1 MAARRPGGNVM
12 SGSVPAWWKPYA
24 SEFPGYTT
32 WRGNDG
38 LYYASRTRA
47 SPPLIVRGEDADDL
61 RDEIIREESK
71 RGLR

>member
-1 MAARRPGGNVM
+1 M
-12 SGSVPAWWKPYA
+12 SGSVPAWWKIHA
-24 SEFPGYTT
+24 KEFPGYTV
-32 WRGNDG
+32 WIGVNQ
-38 LYYASRTRA
+38 LYYASRSRC